1 MVIDKFIGKIS
12 NYKYLL
18 GRFLKMQYCLGFL

>member
-18 GRFLKMQYCLGFL
+18 GRFLKMLYWVGF